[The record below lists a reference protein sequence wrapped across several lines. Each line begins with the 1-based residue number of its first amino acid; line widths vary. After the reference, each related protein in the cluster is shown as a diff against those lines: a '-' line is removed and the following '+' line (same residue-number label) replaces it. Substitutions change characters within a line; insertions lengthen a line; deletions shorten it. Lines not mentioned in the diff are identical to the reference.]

1 MAYSSPMKDGAKKV
15 DVAKLRMFLE
25 KELMAQE
32 ERISQ
37 ATRALAYCQERPEF
51 AGSREEVRE
60 FFIIFVLQVSIWKI
74 TVIEKRNV
82 VQHCS
87 ILPPFLKIYW

>member
-1 MAYSSPMKDGAKKV
+1 MAYSSPMKDGAKTV

-60 FFIIFVLQVSIWKI
+60 FFAVFVLQVNIWRS
-74 TVIEKRNV
+74 TD
-82 VQHCS
+82 
-87 ILPPFLKIYW
+87 